1 MGRIG
6 LIVARVVRGF
16 LLTVA
21 FLGIGSSSNA
31 NAASVLDSSAA
42 ADEKQPPAS
51 APPTTQALPAPVPGE
66 TLVYF
71 FTSDSDATGT
81 VIFLLN
87 TDSVA
92 RTVALRG
99 YNFNGLLGYSLNI
112 NLPATSMRR
121 LASDSIVAGAPPSWT
136 GPAAGNASG
145 VDPIITN
152 FTDFIYFA
160 SLSLPPGVV
169 VDGYT
174 IFNPG
179 TGVVDPRLDQ
189 GAIPLRFMKPP
200 FHLP

>member
-1 MGRIG
+1 MGRID
-6 LIVARVVRGF
+6 LIEARVVGAF
-16 LLTVA
+16 YLAFALLG
-21 FLGIGSSSNA
+21 LGSFGTAS
-31 NAASVLDSSAA
+31 AATVLDASAA
-42 ADEKQPPAS
+42 ADEKQPSASGPPA
-51 APPTTQALPAPVPGE
+51 TQALPAPVPGE
-66 TLVYF
+66 SLVYF

-92 RTVALRG
+92 HIVALRG
-99 YNFNGLLGYSLNI
+99 YSWDGVLSYSLNI
-112 NLPATSMRR
+112 NLPATSMQR

-136 GPAAGNASG
+136 GPPGNPTG
-145 VDPIITN
+145 VAPIITN

-160 SLSLPPGVV
+160 SLSLPRGVV

-189 GAIPLRFMKPP
+189 GAIPLRFMKSP
-200 FHLP
+200 FVLP